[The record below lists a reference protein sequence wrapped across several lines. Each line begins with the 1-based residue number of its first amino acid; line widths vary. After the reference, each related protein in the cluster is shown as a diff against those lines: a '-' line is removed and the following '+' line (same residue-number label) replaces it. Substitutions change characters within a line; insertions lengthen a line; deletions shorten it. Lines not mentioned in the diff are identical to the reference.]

1 MSLNKDFPYLPL
13 TAPTQTRV
21 ILLTPG
27 RSNDPIRCFQLV
39 IDLDHDWK
47 VSDGTYHVLPDS
59 GKEPTL
65 TQTSRLQ
72 QEEFDSDLG
81 IPGLLMKSA
90 SRTILRL
97 FQGYTA
103 LSYVWG
109 DQQNPHEIFIDGK
122 PFHVGESLY
131 TALLR
136 LRQPISILGIGATTP
151 EDFEDESLNV
161 IKQHMISESRFL
173 WVDAI
178 CINQNVIAERE
189 AQVKLMARIY
199 QKADHVH
206 GDLGRKEMT
215 GGFELLHL
223 MQQIIEAGERCQSQ
237 LPPSGEMYQE
247 EGQTNSDARGN
258 IMSAFE
264 SEFGNYQAG
273 DTGNTRE
280 VRLPSPSTK
289 VLEDNGIPR
298 KDDEVWT
305 HWRQFLNSTYF
316 QRLWIVQEA
325 SLASSIT
332 LWYSNVAIDFEMVGQ
347 CIRYLI
353 KYSTN
358 SALYSVTKD
367 DYSSSMGTSPSVWA
381 VIGLI
386 NQRRQIRGEDGHLT
400 KQVPLVH
407 MLDLARRKQATNLR
421 DKIFGL
427 LGMAADGSD
436 FLHLVTYSKSVE
448 DVYQDFAKFFIERG
462 QGISMLYQVDSRVS
476 KTLDIP
482 SWVPVSTPPTGNTKT
497 NLLISSQDWSR
508 DRDESSMHD
517 KIPAL
522 SSGVD
527 EQKALEMRL
536 SGSEL
541 AIQGRILETIKCLS
555 TPMSSNLT
563 WGTFYDIATLL
574 WEGGNL
580 LMKQNVEGEKAV
592 EIMLHTLSCGS
603 LSAKPA
609 AEVESLRQGFTAVF
623 GHGTFLIN
631 GGDYNESPWLPHMR
645 HFMVHGMAFTP
656 GRRWCITEQGK
667 FGLVPGGTKI
677 GDRVAI
683 FGSYSLP
690 FILRDHSTEDSVSG
704 QYKDIA
710 VSENGTAKL
719 RSKLNTLKARWL
731 PGSSTDINTT
741 FTLVGHGYIH
751 ELNSKKRKN
760 SNQREIIL
768 V

>member
-27 RSNDPIRCFQLV
+27 KSNDPIRCFQLV

-47 VSDGTYHVLPDS
+47 VSDGPCHLLPGS
-59 GKEPTL
+59 GGEPTL
-65 TQTSRLQ
+65 TQRSRLQ
-72 QEEFDSDLG
+72 QERFDSDLE

-90 SRTILRL
+90 SGTILHL

-109 DQQNPHEIFIDGK
+109 DQKNPHEIFIDGK
-122 PFHVGESLY
+122 PFHVGENLY

-136 LRQPISILGIGATTP
+136 LRQRISILRTGATTP
-151 EDFEDESLNV
+151 EDFDDETLNV
-161 IKQHMISESRFL
+161 IKQHLLSESRFL

-178 CINQNVIAERE
+178 CINQNDVAERE

-206 GDLGRKEMT
+206 GDLGRKEVT
-215 GGFELLHL
+215 GGIELLHL
-223 MQQIIEAGERCQSQ
+223 MQKIIRAGDRCQSQ
-237 LPPSGEMYQE
+237 LSPSKETCQE
-247 EGQTNSDARGN
+247 EGQTNSDARTN
-258 IMSAFE
+258 IISALE
-264 SEFGNYQAG
+264 SEFGNFQAG
-273 DTGNTRE
+273 KTGNIRE

-289 VLEDNGIPR
+289 VLEDHGIPR
-298 KDDEVWT
+298 EDDEVWK
-305 HWRQFLNSTYF
+305 HWRQFLNSIYF

-325 SLASSIT
+325 SLATSIT
-332 LWYSNVAIDFEMVGQ
+332 LWYSNVGIELEMVGQ
-347 CIRYLI
+347 CVQYLR

-358 SALYSVTKD
+358 AALYSVTKD
-367 DYSSSMGTSPSVWA
+367 EFSSSISTPPAIWA

-386 NQRRQIRGEDGHLT
+386 NQRNQIRGADGHLT

-407 MLDLARRKQATNLR
+407 MLDLARHKQATNLR

-427 LGMAADGSD
+427 LGMASDGSD
-436 FLHLVTYSKSVE
+436 FLHLVTYSQSVE

-476 KTLDIP
+476 KTLKIP
-482 SWVPVSTPPTGNTKT
+482 SWVP
-497 NLLISSQDWSR
+497 DWSR
-508 DRDESSMHD
+508 DRDDSSLQD
-517 KIPAL
+517 ELPAL
-522 SSGVD
+522 SSGLD
-527 EQKALEMRL
+527 GQKALEIRL

-541 AIQGRILETIKCLS
+541 VITGHILDTIKCLS

-563 WGTFYDIATLL
+563 WGTFSEIATLL

-580 LMKQNVEGEKAV
+580 LMKQNVEGDQAV

-631 GGDYNESPWLPHMR
+631 GGNPDESPWLPHMR
-645 HFMVHGMAFTP
+645 HFLVHGMALAP

-667 FGLVPGGTKI
+667 FGLVPGGTKT

-690 FILRDHSTEDSVSG
+690 FILRDHLTEDSVSG
-704 QYKDIA
+704 QYKD
-710 VSENGTAKL
+710 
-719 RSKLNTLKARWL
+719 
-731 PGSSTDINTT
+731 TT
-741 FTLVGHGYIH
+741 
-751 ELNSKKRKN
+751 
-760 SNQREIIL
+760 
-768 V
+768 

>member
-27 RSNDPIRCFQLV
+27 KSNDPICCFQLV
-39 IDLDHDWK
+39 IDLDDDWK
-47 VSDGTYHVLPDS
+47 VSDGTYHDLPGS

-65 TQTSRLQ
+65 TQRSRLQ

-81 IPGLLMKSA
+81 IPGILMKSA

-122 PFHVGESLY
+122 PFHVGENLY

-136 LRQPISILGIGATTP
+136 LRQQISILGIGATTP
-151 EDFEDESLNV
+151 EDFEDETLDV
-161 IKQHMISESRFL
+161 IKQHLISESRFL

-178 CINQNVIAERE
+178 CINQNDIAERE

-223 MQQIIEAGERCQSQ
+223 MQKIIEAGERCQSQ
-237 LPPSGEMYQE
+237 LPPSREMYQE
-247 EGQTNSDARGN
+247 EGQTNSDARDN
-258 IMSAFE
+258 IMSALE
-264 SEFGNYQAG
+264 SEYGKYQAG
-273 DTGNTRE
+273 NTGNIRE

-298 KDDEVWT
+298 EDDEVWT

-332 LWYSNVAIDFEMVGQ
+332 LWYSDVGIELERVGQ
-347 CIRYLI
+347 CLRYLR

-358 SALYSVTKD
+358 SALYSLTKD

-386 NQRRQIRGEDGHLT
+386 EQRGQIRGEDGHLT
-400 KQVPLVH
+400 KEVPLVH

-482 SWVPVSTPPTGNTKT
+482 SWVP
-497 NLLISSQDWSR
+497 DWSR

-517 KIPAL
+517 EIPAL
-522 SSGVD
+522 SSGFD
-527 EQKALEMRL
+527 EQKALEMRS

-541 AIQGRILETIKCLS
+541 AVTGHILETIKCLS

-563 WGTFYDIATLL
+563 WGTFSEVATLL

-580 LMKQNVEGEKAV
+580 LMKQNVKGEQAV

-609 AEVESLRQGFTAVF
+609 AEVESLRQGFAAVF

-645 HFMVHGMAFTP
+645 HFLVRGMALAP

-667 FGLVPGGTKI
+667 FGLVPGGTRT

-690 FILRDHSTEDSVSG
+690 FILRDHSAEDSISG
-704 QYKDIA
+704 QHKDI
-710 VSENGTAKL
+710 
-719 RSKLNTLKARWL
+719 TLAM
-731 PGSSTDINTT
+731 DT
-741 FTLVGHGYIH
+741 FI
-751 ELNSKKRKN
+751 S
-760 SNQREIIL
+760 
-768 V
+768 